1 MSVTVSRIKPEEFQ
15 RWLQQPATQR
25 LLALQAGWLRDRVAG
40 LHGCHLLYC
49 GIDPQPRFLQR
60 ARIRHSFRLGLPWS
74 AGCAEVDARIQ
85 DDAWPLPDESVDV
98 VILQHSLDLSRR
110 PHQLIREAVRCLVP
124 EGYLLITGFNPY
136 SPWGGWRWLRN
147 FSTRLPW
154 VSRPVAPARLQDWL
168 TLLDLRLE
176 EQFPCAHWWPLS
188 AGSEQL
194 SRRVDRVL
202 AGSQLLPAAC
212 YLMVA
217 RKTVAGVTPIRP
229 RRWYF
234 SEHPFAMP
242 VPAASRSAT
251 GTTRDIT

>member
-25 LLALQAGWLRDRVAG
+25 LLALQAGWLRDRVAR
-40 LHGCHLLYC
+40 LHGCRLLYA

-60 ARIRHSFRLGLPWS
+60 ARVQHSFRLGLPWS
-74 AGCAEVDARIQ
+74 AGVAGADARIQ

-98 VILQHSLDLSRR
+98 VILQHSLDFSRR

-124 EGYLLITGFNPY
+124 EGYLLITGFNPH
-136 SPWGGWRWLRN
+136 SPWGAWRWLRN

-154 VSRPVAPARLQDWL
+154 VSRPVAPLRLQDWL
-168 TLLDLRLE
+168 TLLDLRQE
-176 EQFPCAHWWPLS
+176 EYYPCAHWWPLS
-188 AGSEQL
+188 AGSEAL

-202 AGSQLLPAAC
+202 AGNSWLPSAC
-212 YLMVA
+212 YLLVA
-217 RKTVAGVTPIRP
+217 RKTVAGVTPIWP

-234 SEHPFAMP
+234 SDHSFVMP

-251 GTTRDIT
+251 GSTRDLT